1 MPVLQDR
8 AWKPLYKHSKGVNAL
23 LNDFYFPALACA
35 VRYDRTTGYFSAG
48 ILNLISR
55 GLEQLVVNGGHM
67 RLIVGWTLGDSEIAA
82 IQQGEELRGH
92 LEKKLATFDYTASSD
107 SERSALEFL
116 TWMIAKG
123 HLDIRFA
130 IPCDENRRPTPG
142 PIFHEKSG
150 IFEDKTGDMI
160 AFSGSNN
167 ETPLGWLANWEGFHV
182 FRSWTDEAVHVDAQ
196 ESSFGALWYDR
207 DESARVFDIRQALE
221 EGLRDF
227 LPADG
232 ELPKRLKGMV
242 VPPEKTAEPEPP
254 PPQDDRFAKTWAFIQ
269 EAPAQSPSG
278 DFIGAAT
285 SAVDLWPHQTR
296 AFLRMYEKWPPRLLI
311 ADEVG
316 LGKTIQA
323 GIILRQGILS
333 GRIRRAIVLAPASVI
348 LQWQFE
354 LREKFNLNWPIYDGS
369 LLSWYDSPYFHDGQE
384 RRPVRTVSRTE
395 WQREPFVLVSHNLMR
410 REERRPE
417 LLEQAERFDL
427 IIVDEAH
434 HARRKGG
441 ATAKKYEP
449 NRMLRLLSGLSALTD
464 GLVLLTATPL
474 QVGPVEVWDLLKT
487 LGLPQS
493 WSETRFL
500 EYFEILAEDNPEV
513 EKMRLVAKMFGDLE
527 TIYGA
532 SDEEALA
539 KRYAGDDVFLVRN
552 VLDAI
557 HSTSIIPLRELSNAE
572 RRLFKKIL
580 RGESLVKRLVSRNT
594 RELLRKYYA
603 AGMIST
609 QIPNRVVQDDFVNLS
624 PEEREVYESVEKY
637 ISTTYN
643 NASPEAKTAVGFVM
657 TVYRKRLASSFA
669 ALRRTLEKRLAG
681 LQNQENSQ
689 TSEDLPFL
697 DEDYDEEDSS
707 IPSADDEVSIDALE
721 YGNLESE
728 ALRLEEAGSLH
739 ELLAKAMRLPLDTK
753 AQRLQ
758 TSLKDLASKGYS
770 QVIIFT
776 QFTDTLDFLREYL
789 TEGCGHKVICFTGRG
804 GEHRKAN
811 GSWTIVSRE
820 DIKRRFKAGEAEIL
834 LCTDAAAEGLNFQ
847 FCGALVNY
855 DMPWN
860 PMRVEQRIG
869 RIDRLGQRYK
879 EIAVRNLHYAETVET
894 DVYIALRDRIHLF
907 ENFVGRLQPILSKL
921 PKLIADVSLAEGGG
935 TREQRRSELQDTI
948 YKDILDQ
955 EKVSFDIDDA
965 GDEVFEIKKPT
976 PPAYDL
982 KYLRS
987 VLEDPT
993 LLPPGHENRGRLD
1006 KDYAYSAPGLK
1017 KPIRVT
1023 TDPDYFA
1030 EHSDSVELWSPGAPV
1045 FPAQTE

>member
-1 MPVLQDR
+1 
-8 AWKPLYKHSKGVNAL
+8 
-23 LNDFYFPALACA
+23 
-35 VRYDRTTGYFSAG
+35 
-48 ILNLISR
+48 
-55 GLEQLVVNGGHM
+55 LEQLVVNGGRM
-67 RLIVGWTLGDSEIAA
+67 RLIVGWTLGDAELTA
-82 IQQGEELRGH
+82 IQQGVELRSH
-92 LEKKLATFDYTASSD
+92 LEKQLATFDYTPTSD
-107 SERSALEFL
+107 SQLSALELL

-130 IPCDENRRPTPG
+130 IPCDEDRHPIPG

-150 IFEDKTGDMI
+150 IIEDKTGDMI

-167 ETPLGWLANWEGFHV
+167 ETPSGWLDNWEGFHV
-182 FRSWTDEAVHVDAQ
+182 FRSWTDEAAHVDAQ

-207 DESARVFDIRQALE
+207 DESARVYDLRQALE
-221 EGLRDF
+221 DGLREY
-227 LPADG
+227 LPAEG
-232 ELPKRLKGMV
+232 ELPRRLKGMV
-242 VPPEKTAEPEPP
+242 STPAKPAEPEP
-254 PPQDDRFAKTWAFIQ
+254 PPQDDRFATTWAFIHG
-269 EAPAQSPSG
+269 AAAQSPSG
-278 DFIGAAT
+278 DFVGAAT

-296 AFLRMYEKWPPRLLI
+296 AYLRMYKKWPPRLLI

-323 GIILRQGILS
+323 GIILRQGILA
-333 GRIRRAIVLAPASVI
+333 GRIRRAIVLAPASVVR
-348 LQWQFE
+348 QWQFE

-369 LLSWYDSPYFHDGQE
+369 SLSWYDSTFYRDGQE
-384 RRPVRTVSRTE
+384 RRPFRAVTRTE
-395 WQREPFVLVSHNLMR
+395 WHREPFVIVSHNLMR

-417 LLEQAERFDL
+417 LLVQAERFDL

-449 NRMLRLLSGLSALTD
+449 NRMLRLLSGLSSKTN

-487 LGLPQS
+487 IGIPQS
-493 WSETRFL
+493 WSETKFL
-500 EYFEILAEDNPEV
+500 EYFEILAEDNPDT
-513 EKMRLVAKMFGDLE
+513 EKMRLVAKMFVDLE
-527 TIYGA
+527 TMFGT

-539 KRYAGDDVFLVRN
+539 KRYADDDVFLVRN

-609 QIPNRVVQDDFVNLS
+609 QIPHRIVQDDFVNLS
-624 PEEREVYESVEKY
+624 PEEREVYEAVENY

-643 NASPEAKTAVGFVM
+643 NASQEAKTAIGFVM
-657 TVYRKRLASSFA
+657 TIYRKRLSSSFA
-669 ALRRTLEKRLAG
+669 ALRRTLEKRLNR
-681 LQNQENSQ
+681 LQDQESIQ
-689 TSEDLPFL
+689 SSAVFPLL

-707 IPSADDEVSIDALE
+707 IPSADDEVAIDALE
-721 YGNLESE
+721 HGKLETE

-739 ELLAKAMRLPLDTK
+739 ELLAMAMRLPLDTK

-789 TEGCGHKVICFTGRG
+789 AEVCGHKVICFTGRG
-804 GEHRKAN
+804 GEYRKAN

-894 DVYIALRDRIHLF
+894 DVYLALRSRIHLF
-907 ENFVGRLQPILSKL
+907 ESFVGRLQPILSKL
-921 PKLIADVSLAEGGG
+921 PKLIADVTLSEGGN
-935 TREQRRSELQDTI
+935 REQRRSELQDTI

-955 EKVSFDIDDA
+955 EKASFDIDDA
-965 GDEVFEIKKPT
+965 GDEVFEIQKPT

-987 VLEDPT
+987 ILEDAT

-1045 FPAQTE
+1045 FPR

>member
-1 MPVLQDR
+1 MPVLQER
-8 AWKPLYKHSKGVNAL
+8 KWKPLYKRSKGVDSL

-48 ILNLISR
+48 VLNLISR
-55 GLEQLVVNGGHM
+55 GLEQLVVNGGRM
-67 RLIVGWTLGDSEIAA
+67 RLIVGWTLGDAELTA
-82 IQQGEELRGH
+82 IQQGEELRSH
-92 LEKKLATFDYTASSD
+92 LEKRLASFDYTPSSD
-107 SERSALEFL
+107 SERSALELL

-130 IPCDENRRPTPG
+130 VPCDDDRRPIPG

-150 IFEDKTGDMI
+150 IIEDKAGDMI

-167 ETPLGWLANWEGFHV
+167 ETPSGWLDNWEGFHV
-182 FRSWTDEAVHVDAQ
+182 FRSWTDEAAHVDAQ

-207 DESARVFDIRQALE
+207 DDSARVYDLRQALE
-221 EGLRDF
+221 EGLRDY
-227 LPADG
+227 LPAEG
-232 ELPKRLKGMV
+232 EMPRRLKGLV
-242 VPPEKTAEPEPP
+242 SPPDKPVEPEPP
-254 PPQDDRFAKTWAFIQ
+254 PPQDDRLAKTWAFIK
-269 EAPAQSPSG
+269 EAPAKSPEG

-285 SAVDLWPHQTR
+285 SAVDLWPHQNR
-296 AFLRMYEKWPPRLLI
+296 AFLRMYQKWPPKLLI

-323 GIILRQGILS
+323 GIILRQGILA
-333 GRIRRAIVLAPASVI
+333 GRIRRAIVLAPASVVR
-348 LQWQFE
+348 QWQFE

-369 LLSWYDSPYFHDGQE
+369 ALLWYNSPYYHDGQE
-384 RRPVRTVSRTE
+384 KRPIKAVARTE
-395 WQREPFVLVSHNLMR
+395 WHREPFVLVSHNLMR

-417 LLEQAERFDL
+417 ILSQAERYDL
-427 IIVDEAH
+427 VIVDEAH

-449 NRMLRLLSGLSALTD
+449 NRMLRLLSGLASRTD

-487 LGLPQS
+487 LGIPQS
-493 WSETRFL
+493 WSESRFL

-513 EKMRLVAKMFGDLE
+513 EKMRQVAAMFVDLE
-527 TIYGA
+527 NMYGA
-532 SDEEALA
+532 SEEEALA
-539 KRYAGDDVFLVRN
+539 KRYADDDVFLVRN

-609 QIPNRVVQDDFVNLS
+609 QIPNRIVQDDFVTLS
-624 PEEREVYESVEKY
+624 PEEREVYDAVEKY

-643 NASPEAKTAVGFVM
+643 NASPEAKTAIGFVM

-681 LQNQENSQ
+681 LHDQDSQ
-689 TSEDLPFL
+689 QRAADLPFL

-707 IPSADDEVSIDALE
+707 IPSADDEASIDALE
-721 YGNLESE
+721 RGSLETE

-739 ELLAKAMRLPLDTK
+739 ELLEKAMLLPLDTK

-758 TSLKDLASKGYS
+758 TILKDLSSKGYS
-770 QVIIFT
+770 QIIIFT
-776 QFTDTLDFLREYL
+776 QFTDTLDFLRDYL
-789 TEGCGHKVICFTGRG
+789 TEECGLKVICFTGRG
-804 GEHRKAN
+804 GEYRKAN

-820 DIKRRFKAGEAEIL
+820 DIKRRFKSGEAEIL

-907 ENFVGRLQPILSKL
+907 ESFVGRLQPILSKL
-921 PKLIADVSLAEGGG
+921 PKLIADVSLSEGSN
-935 TREQRRSELQDTI
+935 REQRRSELQDTI

-965 GDEVFEIKKPT
+965 GDEVFEITKPT

-987 VLEDPT
+987 VLEDAT

-1006 KDYAYSAPGLK
+1006 KDYAYSSPGLK

-1023 TDPDYFA
+1023 TDPDYYA
-1030 EHSDSVELWSPGAPV
+1030 EHSDSVELWSPGAPM
-1045 FPAQTE
+1045 FPPCI